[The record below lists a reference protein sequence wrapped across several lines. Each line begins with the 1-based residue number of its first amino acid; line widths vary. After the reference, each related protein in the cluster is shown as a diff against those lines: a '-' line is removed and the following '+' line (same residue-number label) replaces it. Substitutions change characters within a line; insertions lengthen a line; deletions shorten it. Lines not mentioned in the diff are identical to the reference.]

1 VLCGSLELVGAQ
13 PNVRKRSVYQRQ
25 FVGDR
30 AYFEGGK
37 RDADCYSRS
46 EGTVIAV
53 LKYTAI
59 HQLALTEVGI
69 RLVRILGATSAA
81 LVTQGIQQEAAE
93 EKLKFVPCLTDE
105 LTPLVLNL
113 ARVSQSPLLS
123 TFTPE
128 QLRTLAQLMMVS
140 VLENVSCYGSC
151 EGMSRL
157 QVTEAAEGETILR
170 AGRKSMHLCIVL
182 TGEVEARVGRARL
195 IHRQGDCVG
204 STATLRSAAHATDF
218 VACCQVRLA
227 VLTRD
232 DLDQLP
238 MHHADLYRTVIFAI
252 TRVSLA
258 ETAAVEAL
266 LPQAAEEGYARIC
279 VPLQDEPEL
288 AALAAQAELL
298 VRSRLC
304 PTPGSSHRGSRRGS
318 AEQRRGSALG
328 SEVGAASMEK
338 LLTEMAKRVALEEEC
353 ARLRVEVEQV
363 RPAGRS
369 CAPVA
374 GWWHLWAHRRARRVP
389 AGSNEGLPV
398 AAAGPQRALARP
410 PAHPMCAKRYRPTRL
425 HWQPCGS
432 AAA

>member
-1 VLCGSLELVGAQ
+1 
-13 PNVRKRSVYQRQ
+13 
-25 FVGDR
+25 
-30 AYFEGGK
+30 
-37 RDADCYSRS
+37 
-46 EGTVIAV
+46 
-53 LKYTAI
+53 
-59 HQLALTEVGI
+59 
-69 RLVRILGATSAA
+69 
-81 LVTQGIQQEAAE
+81 
-93 EKLKFVPCLTDE
+93 
-105 LTPLVLNL
+105 
-113 ARVSQSPLLS
+113 
-123 TFTPE
+123 
-128 QLRTLAQLMMVS
+128 
-140 VLENVSCYGSC
+140 
-151 EGMSRL
+151 MSRL

-218 VACCQVRLA
+218 VACCRVRLA

-232 DLDQLP
+232 DFDQLP
-238 MHHADLYRTVIFAI
+238 MHHADLYRTVIYAI

-266 LPQAAEEGYARIC
+266 LAQAAEEGYARIC

-288 AALAAQAELL
+288 AALAAPAELL
-298 VRSRLC
+298 VRTRLC
-304 PTPGSSHRGSRRGS
+304 QTPASSHRGSRRGS

-353 ARLRVEVEQV
+353 ARLRAEVEQV

-369 CAPVA
+369 CAPGGWMVA
-374 GWWHLWAHRRARRVP
+374 PVGASLRPARP
-389 AGSNEGLPV
+389 GCSNEGPPV
-398 AAAGPQRALARP
+398 AAAGPPRALAHP
-410 PAHPMCAKRYRPTRL
+410 PARPMCAKRYRPTML
-425 HWQPCGS
+425 HWQRPQPCGS

>member
-1 VLCGSLELVGAQ
+1 
-13 PNVRKRSVYQRQ
+13 
-25 FVGDR
+25 
-30 AYFEGGK
+30 
-37 RDADCYSRS
+37 
-46 EGTVIAV
+46 
-53 LKYTAI
+53 
-59 HQLALTEVGI
+59 
-69 RLVRILGATSAA
+69 
-81 LVTQGIQQEAAE
+81 
-93 EKLKFVPCLTDE
+93 
-105 LTPLVLNL
+105 
-113 ARVSQSPLLS
+113 
-123 TFTPE
+123 
-128 QLRTLAQLMMVS
+128 
-140 VLENVSCYGSC
+140 
-151 EGMSRL
+151 MSRL

-238 MHHADLYRTVIFAI
+238 MHHADLYRTMIFAI

-266 LPQAAEEGYARIC
+266 LGATAEEGSARIC

-288 AALAAQAELL
+288 AALAAAPAELL
-298 VRSRLC
+298 VRTRLC
-304 PTPGSSHRGSRRGS
+304 QTPASSHRGSRRGS

-353 ARLRVEVEQV
+353 ARLRAEVGQV

-369 CAPVA
+369 CIPGGWMVAPVGASPRSARPGWQQRGPA
-374 GWWHLWAHRRARRVP
+374 GGCRRATACACASACASHVRQTLP
-389 AGSNEGLPV
+389 ADHAAL
-398 AAAGPQRALARP
+398 AAAAA
-410 PAHPMCAKRYRPTRL
+410 
-425 HWQPCGS
+425 PCGS

>member
-1 VLCGSLELVGAQ
+1 
-13 PNVRKRSVYQRQ
+13 
-25 FVGDR
+25 
-30 AYFEGGK
+30 
-37 RDADCYSRS
+37 
-46 EGTVIAV
+46 
-53 LKYTAI
+53 
-59 HQLALTEVGI
+59 
-69 RLVRILGATSAA
+69 
-81 LVTQGIQQEAAE
+81 
-93 EKLKFVPCLTDE
+93 
-105 LTPLVLNL
+105 
-113 ARVSQSPLLS
+113 
-123 TFTPE
+123 
-128 QLRTLAQLMMVS
+128 
-140 VLENVSCYGSC
+140 
-151 EGMSRL
+151 MSRL

-232 DLDQLP
+232 NLDQLP
-238 MHHADLYRTVIFAI
+238 MHHADLYRTVIYAI

-266 LPQAAEEGYARIC
+266 LAQAAEEGYARIC

-288 AALAAQAELL
+288 AALAAPAELL
-298 VRSRLC
+298 VRTRLC

-353 ARLRVEVEQV
+353 ARLRAEVEQV

-369 CAPVA
+369 CPRWLDGGTCWRIAAPGA
-374 GWWHLWAHRRARRVP
+374 SRLAATGARRRATACACASACASHVRQTLP
-389 AGSNEGLPV
+389 ADHAAL
-398 AAAGPQRALARP
+398 AAAAA
-410 PAHPMCAKRYRPTRL
+410 
-425 HWQPCGS
+425 PCGS